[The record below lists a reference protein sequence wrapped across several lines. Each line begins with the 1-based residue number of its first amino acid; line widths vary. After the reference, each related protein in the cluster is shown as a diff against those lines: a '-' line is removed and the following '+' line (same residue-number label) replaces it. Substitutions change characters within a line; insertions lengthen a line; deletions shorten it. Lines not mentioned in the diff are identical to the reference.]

1 MYYVSVRRHFDAAH
15 GLRGYNGKCEKFHG
29 HRFEVVARVAASQ
42 LDRLGMAYDFRALK
56 KDLEPIIDRLDHTN
70 LNETPPF
77 DEINPSSE
85 NIARFIYD
93 ELKKSLKVRLESVEV
108 WESPDAWATY
118 EEG

>member
-1 MYYVSVRRHFDAAH
+1 
-15 GLRGYNGKCEKFHG
+15 
-29 HRFEVVARVAASQ
+29 
-42 LDRLGMAYDFRALK
+42 MAYDFRALK
-56 KDLEPIIDRLDHTN
+56 NDLDPIIDHLDHTN

-93 ELKKSLKVRLESVEV
+93 ELKKSLKVHLESVEV

-118 EEG
+118 RE